1 MKIFKM
7 ICLMAFGLNVFG
19 QTPISLEDA
28 IKEAIK
34 NNLDIAI
41 ERNEYMLTG
50 INNSWSNAGAYPTIQ
65 ADLTPTIS
73 SSNLNQKLASGLD
86 INRNGVVAK
95 NFNAEVNANW
105 NVLNGFKLY
114 TTKERLEQLEQIGE
128 LNLIQQINNLSYEVA
143 LTYAAA
149 QQLIQQQKNIEEQI
163 SITQE
168 RIDINQKKVE
178 VGASG
183 KSDLLQA
190 QIDKNSLI
198 SAREALAG
206 QYTNTLISLGLLMG
220 RSPGDYPA
228 VEETMS
234 LPVTEPLDAVI
245 QLALKQNPTILA
257 TNKQIAVTALTQKET
272 KAVRLPNV
280 NVRTGYG
287 YNRSQST
294 GGFSLFNQSY
304 GPTASLGISVPIYS
318 GGRVKSVLDQ
328 LDIQMKNQQLNYNQ
342 LILEYTT
349 MITQAYNDEKMAEAR
364 ILLVKDN
371 IKLAKENLEISQGR
385 AKYQSITA
393 LELRQAQYSLMELQ
407 TELINNTFLARAAK
421 LKLKMLSGGSNWQ

>member
-41 ERNEYMLTG
+41 ERNEYVLTG

-114 TTKERLEQLEQIGE
+114 TTKKRLEQLEQIGE

-228 VEETMS
+228 VKETMS

-318 GGRVKSVLDQ
+318 GGRVKSVLEQ
-328 LDIQMKNQQLNYNQ
+328 LDIQMKNQQLNYNL
-342 LILEYTT
+342 LILEYKT
-349 MITQAYNDEKMAEAR
+349 MISQAYNDVKMAEAR

-421 LKLKMLSGGSNWQ
+421 LKLTMLSGGSNWQ

>member
-41 ERNEYMLTG
+41 ERNEYVLTG

-114 TTKERLEQLEQIGE
+114 TTKKRLEQLEQIGE

-228 VEETMS
+228 VKETMS

-318 GGRVKSVLDQ
+318 GGRVKSVLEQ
-328 LDIQMKNQQLNYNQ
+328 LDIQMKNQQLNYNL
-342 LILEYTT
+342 LILEYKT
-349 MITQAYNDEKMAEAR
+349 MITQAYNDVKMAEAR

-421 LKLKMLSGGSNWQ
+421 LKLTMLSGGSNWQ

>member
-407 TELINNTFLARAAK
+407 TELINNTFQARAAK
-421 LKLKMLSGGSNWQ
+421 LKLTMLSGGSNWQ

>member
-114 TTKERLEQLEQIGE
+114 TTKKRLEQLEQIGE

-228 VEETMS
+228 VKETMS

-318 GGRVKSVLDQ
+318 GGRVKSVLEQ
-328 LDIQMKNQQLNYNQ
+328 LDIQMKNQQLNYNL
-342 LILEYTT
+342 LILEYKT
-349 MITQAYNDEKMAEAR
+349 MITQAYNDVKMAEAR

-421 LKLKMLSGGSNWQ
+421 LKLTMLSGGSNWQ

>member
-41 ERNEYMLTG
+41 ERNEYVLTG

-114 TTKERLEQLEQIGE
+114 TTKKRLEQLEQIGE

-228 VEETMS
+228 VKETMS

-349 MITQAYNDEKMAEAR
+349 MITQAYNDVKMAEAR

-421 LKLKMLSGGSNWQ
+421 LKLTMLSGGSNWQ

>member
-349 MITQAYNDEKMAEAR
+349 MITQAYNDVKMAEAR

-421 LKLKMLSGGSNWQ
+421 LKLTMLSGGSNWQ

>member
-1 MKIFKM
+1 
-7 ICLMAFGLNVFG
+7 MAFGLNVFG

-41 ERNEYMLTG
+41 ERNEYVLTG

-114 TTKERLEQLEQIGE
+114 TTKKRLEQLEQIGE

-228 VEETMS
+228 VKETMS

-318 GGRVKSVLDQ
+318 GGRVKSVLEQ
-328 LDIQMKNQQLNYNQ
+328 LDIQMKNQQLNYNL
-342 LILEYTT
+342 LILEYKT
-349 MITQAYNDEKMAEAR
+349 MITQAYNDVKMAEAR

-421 LKLKMLSGGSNWQ
+421 LKLTMLSGGSNWQ

>member
-41 ERNEYMLTG
+41 ERNEYVLTG

-318 GGRVKSVLDQ
+318 GGRVKSVLEQ
-328 LDIQMKNQQLNYNQ
+328 LDIQMKNQQLNYNL
-342 LILEYTT
+342 LILEYKT
-349 MITQAYNDEKMAEAR
+349 MITQAYNDVKMAEAR

-421 LKLKMLSGGSNWQ
+421 LKLTMLSGGSNWQ

>member
-41 ERNEYMLTG
+41 ERNEYVLTG

-114 TTKERLEQLEQIGE
+114 TTKKRLEQLEQIGE

-228 VEETMS
+228 VKETMS

-318 GGRVKSVLDQ
+318 GGRVKSVLEQ
-328 LDIQMKNQQLNYNQ
+328 LDIQMKNQQLNYNL
-342 LILEYTT
+342 LILEYKT
-349 MITQAYNDEKMAEAR
+349 MITQAYNDVKMAEAR

-393 LELRQAQYSLMELQ
+393 LELRQTQYSLMELQ
-407 TELINNTFLARAAK
+407 TELINNTFQARAAK
-421 LKLKMLSGGSNWQ
+421 LKLTMLSGGSNWQ

>member
-41 ERNEYMLTG
+41 ERNEYVLTG

-349 MITQAYNDEKMAEAR
+349 MITQAYNDVKMAEAR

-421 LKLKMLSGGSNWQ
+421 LKLTMLSGGSNWQ

>member
-41 ERNEYMLTG
+41 ERNEYVLTG

-114 TTKERLEQLEQIGE
+114 TTKKRLEQLEQIGE

-228 VEETMS
+228 VKETMS

-318 GGRVKSVLDQ
+318 GGRVKSVLEQ

-349 MITQAYNDEKMAEAR
+349 MITQAYNDVKMAEAR

-421 LKLKMLSGGSNWQ
+421 LKLTMLSGGSNWQ

>member
-41 ERNEYMLTG
+41 ERNEYVLTG

-95 NFNAEVNANW
+95 NLNAEVHANW

-114 TTKERLEQLEQIGE
+114 TTKKRLEQLEQIGE

-228 VEETMS
+228 VKETMS

-328 LDIQMKNQQLNYNQ
+328 LDIQMKNQQLNYNL
-342 LILEYTT
+342 LILEYKT
-349 MITQAYNDEKMAEAR
+349 MITQAYNDVKMAEAR

-421 LKLKMLSGGSNWQ
+421 LKLTMLSGGSNWQ

>member
-41 ERNEYMLTG
+41 ERNEYVLTG

-114 TTKERLEQLEQIGE
+114 TTKKRLEQLEQIGE

-168 RIDINQKKVE
+168 RIDINQKKVA

-228 VEETMS
+228 VKETMS

-318 GGRVKSVLDQ
+318 GGRVKSVLEQ
-328 LDIQMKNQQLNYNQ
+328 LDIQMKNQQLNYNL
-342 LILEYTT
+342 LILEYKT
-349 MITQAYNDEKMAEAR
+349 MITQAYNDVKMAEAR

-421 LKLKMLSGGSNWQ
+421 LKLTMLSGGSNWQ

>member
-41 ERNEYMLTG
+41 ERNEYVLTG

-114 TTKERLEQLEQIGE
+114 TTKKRLEQLEQIGE

-228 VEETMS
+228 VKETMS

-328 LDIQMKNQQLNYNQ
+328 LDIQMKNQQLNYNL
-342 LILEYTT
+342 LILEYKT
-349 MITQAYNDEKMAEAR
+349 MITQAYNDVKMAEAR

-421 LKLKMLSGGSNWQ
+421 LKLTMLSGGSNWQ

>member
-41 ERNEYMLTG
+41 ERNEYVLTG

-228 VEETMS
+228 VKETMS

-349 MITQAYNDEKMAEAR
+349 MITQAYNDVKMAEAR

-421 LKLKMLSGGSNWQ
+421 LKLTMLSGGSNWQ

>member
-280 NVRTGYG
+280 NARTGYG

-349 MITQAYNDEKMAEAR
+349 MITQAYNDVKMAEAR

-407 TELINNTFLARAAK
+407 TELINNTFQARAAK
-421 LKLKMLSGGSNWQ
+421 LKLTMLSGGSNWQ

>member
-41 ERNEYMLTG
+41 ERNEYVLTG

-114 TTKERLEQLEQIGE
+114 TTKKRLEQLEQIGE

-228 VEETMS
+228 VKETMS

-318 GGRVKSVLDQ
+318 GGRVKSVLEQ
-328 LDIQMKNQQLNYNQ
+328 LDIQMKNQQLNYNL
-342 LILEYTT
+342 LILEYKT
-349 MITQAYNDEKMAEAR
+349 MITQAYNDVKMAEAR

-407 TELINNTFLARAAK
+407 TELINNTFQARAAK
-421 LKLKMLSGGSNWQ
+421 LKLTMLSGGSNWQ

>member
-41 ERNEYMLTG
+41 ERNEYVLTG

-114 TTKERLEQLEQIGE
+114 TTKKRLEQLEQIGE

-318 GGRVKSVLDQ
+318 GGRVKSVLEQ
-328 LDIQMKNQQLNYNQ
+328 LDIQMKNQQLNYNL
-342 LILEYTT
+342 LILEYKT
-349 MITQAYNDEKMAEAR
+349 MITQAYNDVKMAEAR

-421 LKLKMLSGGSNWQ
+421 LKLTMLSGGSNWQ

>member
-19 QTPISLEDA
+19 QTPVSLEDA

-41 ERNEYMLTG
+41 ERNEYVLTG

-114 TTKERLEQLEQIGE
+114 TTKEKLEQLEQIGE
-128 LNLIQQINNLSYEVA
+128 LSLIQQINNLSYEVA
-143 LTYAAA
+143 LTYITA

-168 RIDINQKKVE
+168 RIDVNQKKVE

-228 VEETMS
+228 VEDAIS
-234 LPVTEPLDAVI
+234 LSVTEPLDAVI
-245 QLALKQNPTILA
+245 QLALKQNPTLLA

-349 MITQAYNDEKMAEAR
+349 MITQAYNDAKTAEAR
-364 ILLVKDN
+364 ISLVRDN
-371 IKLAKENLEISQGR
+371 IKLAKENLEIAQGR

-421 LKLKMLSGGSNWQ
+421 LKLTMLSGSSKWQ